1 MSAKD
6 HKEIHEVMK
15 RLMDDDD
22 YQYDG
27 GSRQH
32 SSNKNGSP
40 SNHGKDNNNT
50 HRKAAPMKNKV
61 LLNEDQEK

>member
-1 MSAKD
+1 
-6 HKEIHEVMK
+6 
-15 RLMDDDD
+15 MDDDD